1 MLRRMSRRFAATT
14 IILAALASQAS
25 AFDHRTESVLK
36 RLDPETRLIQA
47 CNMEAMRRID
57 RDPSSFHPDRVMIDQ
72 IETPKLSTSV
82 LRGTGGVLRSG
93 GEWYHL
99 SFTCKASADRLTIV
113 SFDYKVGAKIDRD
126 DWDELG
132 LFP

>member
-1 MLRRMSRRFAATT
+1 MSGRRIANAVVALTMLVSPAA
-14 IILAALASQAS
+14 
-25 AFDHRTESVLK
+25 AFDHRTETMLK

-57 RDPSSFHPDRVMIDQ
+57 HDSNPFHPDRVLIDQ
-72 IETPKLSTSV
+72 IEAPSLSKSV
-82 LRGTGGVLRSG
+82 LRGSGGVLRSR

-99 SFTCKASADRLTIV
+99 SFTCKATADHLTIL
-113 SFDYKVGAKIDRD
+113 SFDYKIGDKIDRD
-126 DWDELG
+126 EWDELG